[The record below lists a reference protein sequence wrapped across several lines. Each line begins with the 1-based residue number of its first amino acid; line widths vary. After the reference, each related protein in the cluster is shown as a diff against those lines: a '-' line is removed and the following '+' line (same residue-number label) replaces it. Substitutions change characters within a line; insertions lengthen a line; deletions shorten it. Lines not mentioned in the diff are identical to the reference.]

1 VAADLKYG
9 LIWSFAVFPAGD
21 IGLHG
26 NIFQSGKPGL
36 VGIPRLA
43 CVSSWLVAFY
53 IETAII
59 YKKSVTPSE
68 SVIAK
73 HSAVTDNAR

>member
-1 VAADLKYG
+1 MAADLKYG

-43 CVSSWLVAFY
+43 CVSY
-53 IETAII
+53 
-59 YKKSVTPSE
+59 
-68 SVIAK
+68 
-73 HSAVTDNAR
+73 